1 MSENNSTQL
10 EVTIT
15 NGQKIRID
23 NVRVNGDILDAD
35 GNVVTRGAGIEL
47 DSAQVAALG
56 ATAIQGLADV
66 WNAQQSTQ
74 G

>member
-15 NGQKIRID
+15 NSQKIRID
-23 NVRVNGDILDAD
+23 NVRVNGDILDSD
-35 GNVVTRGAGIEL
+35 GNIVTRGAGIEL

-56 ATAIQGLADV
+56 AAAIQGLADV
-66 WNAQQSTQ
+66 WSAQQVEEQ
-74 G
+74 